1 MQPKPK
7 FTIWDDLSIPAK
19 LFYRIVEE
27 KNHSLL
33 VISGNPNEKQ
43 IEDAWF
49 RLIDKVCEVRDDQKR
64 KTAQK
69 QELNIV
75 ILSLKINYITNI
87 LRILSFAYLT
97 KEQRMRLIIILGKR
111 GIKIDPEKDNLD
123 EVKRVLDKDLS
134 ALQTRLKIEQDRL
147 ADMTKPT
154 AKKTTFERVCVELS
168 RSFQFFVGTGM
179 TLGEF
184 LAMEQSVIEMT
195 EKSK

>member
-33 VISGNPNEKQ
+33 VISGNPSEQQ

-75 ILSLKINYITNI
+75 ILSLKINYITNV

-154 AKKTTFERVCVELS
+154 AKKTTFERVYVELS

>member
-1 MQPKPK
+1 
-7 FTIWDDLSIPAK
+7 
-19 LFYRIVEE
+19 
-27 KNHSLL
+27 L

-43 IEDAWF
+43 VEDAWF

-75 ILSLKINYITNI
+75 ILSLKINYITNV

-123 EVKRVLDKDLS
+123 EIKRVLDKDLS